1 MTDEMLPVTEARNPR
16 SMELDAL
23 PVEEILRVI
32 NAEDRTV
39 ADAVAVTIPQI
50 ARAVEEVVRA
60 LRAGGRLIYVGAGT
74 SGRIGLLDAV
84 ECPPTFGTS
93 PEQVLA
99 IVAGGPAAETASAAD
114 LEDDQALGEAM
125 VRERGV
131 GGEDV
136 VVALAASGGTP
147 FTLGALR
154 EARRRRA
161 TTVAVTC
168 VPGSPLAAG
177 AEIAITP
184 AVGPEVVT
192 GSTRMK
198 AGTAQKLVCNMLTTA
213 AMVRLGRVYGNLMVE
228 VQPRNAK
235 LAARAVR
242 VVAQAVNCPPED
254 ARVWLDRAGGNVK
267 TAIVMAHAS
276 VSRDRAERALRE
288 ADGSVRTALRAVT
301 PRGAEGRP

>member
-1 MTDEMLPVTEARNPR
+1 MADEMLPVTEARNPR

-23 PVEEILRVI
+23 PVEEMLRVI

-39 ADAVAVTIPQI
+39 ADAVAATIPQI
-50 ARAVEEVVRA
+50 ARAVEEVARA

-99 IVAGGPAAETASAAD
+99 IVAGGPAAEAGSAAD

-125 VRERGV
+125 VRERTV
-131 GGEDV
+131 GEKDV
-136 VVALAASGGTP
+136 VVALAASGRTP
-147 FTLGALR
+147 FTLGALQ
-154 EARRRRA
+154 EARARRA

-168 VPGSPLAAG
+168 VPDSPLAAG

-184 AVGPEVVT
+184 AVGPEVLT

-213 AMVRLGRVYGNLMVE
+213 AMVRLGRVYSNLMVE
-228 VQPRNAK
+228 VQSRNAK

-242 VVAQAVNCPPED
+242 TVAQAAACPPED
-254 ARVWLDRAGGNVK
+254 ARVWLERAGGNVK
-267 TAIVMAHAS
+267 IAIVMARG

-288 ADGSVRTALRAVT
+288 ADGSVRIALHAVT
-301 PRGAEGRP
+301 PRSGDRRP